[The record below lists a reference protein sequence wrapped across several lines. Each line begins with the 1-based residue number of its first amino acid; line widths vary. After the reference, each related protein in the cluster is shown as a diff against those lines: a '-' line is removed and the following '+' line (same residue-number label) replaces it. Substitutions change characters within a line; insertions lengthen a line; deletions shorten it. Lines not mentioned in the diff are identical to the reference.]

1 MGHLSDKNNLP
12 ELALESVRYEI
23 FADERPYNPK
33 DFDIEVAKRDALSEI
48 CYV

>member
-1 MGHLSDKNNLP
+1 MEDILHTI
-12 ELALESVRYEI
+12 ELEKA
-23 FADERPYNPK
+23 YNPK